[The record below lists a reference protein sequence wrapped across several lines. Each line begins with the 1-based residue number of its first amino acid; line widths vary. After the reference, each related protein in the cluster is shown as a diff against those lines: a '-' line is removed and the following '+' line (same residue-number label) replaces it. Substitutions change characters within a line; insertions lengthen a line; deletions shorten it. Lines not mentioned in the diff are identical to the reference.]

1 MEISLLKKGYK
12 TNEQFYQ
19 DFLNNQ
25 IMAKEEYFSGE
36 TVYVESAPA
45 FPIYMAQGSEQ
56 QKKEQFLE
64 AFDVLS
70 KYYVKTDRDLH
81 FDELFWHS
89 LLVTTKHEYLLE
101 KYPQIKENK
110 KYFDNIVIKSF
121 DWENYIYKCIL
132 AAEYIDDH
140 IKDETQKTR
149 YYNLVVDNLDIYNY
163 IIKYEIFRNSNFLI
177 HILDIIDE
185 LGISKI
191 MKSKIEGRD
200 DLAKDERYGRRV
212 IFELNKSYPVIM
224 SPMLDKESLKDVVL
238 QALSNYYDLS
248 NLKIELEMN

>member
-12 TNEQFYQ
+12 NNDQFYQ
-19 DFLNNQ
+19 DFLNDQ
-25 IMAKEEYFSGE
+25 LMTKEEYFSGE
-36 TVYVESAPA
+36 TVYVENAPT

-89 LLVTTKHEYLLE
+89 LLITTKREYLLE

-140 IKDETQKTR
+140 IKDETDKTR

-248 NLKIELEMN
+248 NLKLELEIN